1 MTLTIILVAARW
13 GHFAAVFALFGCPL
27 SLLLTR
33 GAAPATT
40 ELIFNA
46 ANRLLQIAAVTAA
59 LSGLAWIA
67 ALIVNIAGSFADAAT
82 PDTLNAF
89 FFETPFGPIVIARL
103 ILLAAGVLALALP
116 RRPRFGVWLGVGA
129 GLIVDQAWLGH
140 AANGGASLFG
150 AVAILLYAIHVLS
163 GAAWVG
169 GLPILLLALAQREPA
184 KRPHEIAMILSRYS
198 ALATGAVTLIIAS
211 GCANALLRVR
221 GHFARL
227 LGTSYSEILLVKLVL
242 VAFML
247 GLASYHRF
255 VAMPRLAKAEA
266 RLDFVGLSL
275 SIGME
280 LTLGLLVIGAA
291 ALLGITPP
299 PA

>member
-150 AVAILLYAIHVLS
+150 AVAILLYAIHVQRRGLGRRLADPVARA
-163 GAAWVG
+163 GAARAG
-169 GLPILLLALAQREPA
+169 KEAARNRHDP
-184 KRPHEIAMILSRYS
+184 
-198 ALATGAVTLIIAS
+198 VTLFRAGDRRGDVDNRERLRQRSIARA
-211 GCANALLRVR
+211 GPFRAP
-221 GHFARL
+221 
-227 LGTSYSEILLVKLVL
+227 
-242 VAFML
+242 
-247 GLASYHRF
+247 
-255 VAMPRLAKAEA
+255 PRN
-266 RLDFVGLSL
+266 
-275 SIGME
+275 E
-280 LTLGLLVIGAA
+280 L
-291 ALLGITPP
+291 
-299 PA
+299 